1 MAEYRNRTGGVYSLT
16 TFAPILHGHEDAARE
31 VIESLPLGAES
42 PLARLDDL
50 HLSRLQIFDHL
61 VYQGPRQKHRDE
73 LKSHHLVFT
82 SSVDGDLDTYLEAIC
97 DRLGEEADSW
107 WSHCAGYPGTGDR
120 EGFKQ
125 WIRHHKVDS
134 GLFANAY
141 HGATVHE
148 VKRALDARERLVAF
162 AAEAQG
168 LPPAELQ
175 ARFRATFAGDA
186 A

>member
-16 TFAPILHGHEDAARE
+16 TFAPILHGHEEAVRE
-31 VIESLPLGAES
+31 VIEGLAWGEES
-42 PLARLDDL
+42 PLARLDML

-82 SSVDGDLDTYLEAIC
+82 SSFDGDLDTYLDAIC
-97 DRLGEEADSW
+97 DRLGAEADSW
-107 WSHCAGYPGTGDR
+107 WGHCVGYPGTADR
-120 EGFKQ
+120 DGFKR
-125 WIRHHKVDS
+125 WIRAHKVDS
-134 GLFANAY
+134 SLFANAY
-141 HGATVHE
+141 HGATVQD
-148 VKRALDARERLVAF
+148 VRRALDSRERVVAF

-168 LPPAELQ
+168 LSPAELQ
-175 ARFRATFAGDA
+175 QRFRATFAGDA